1 MPRTGKTLIMKEVA
15 MMGNMDIYNKV
26 REVPPEAQKTITAG
40 RLKGFTDINPM
51 WRIKV
56 LTEMFGPAGI
66 GWYYEIIDK
75 RVEDGA
81 AGEKVAVV
89 DINLYIKH
97 EGEWSKPIQ
106 GTGGS
111 MLVAKEK
118 NGMYTSDECFKMAL
132 TDAISVACKSLGV
145 GADVYYAKDRSKYK
159 APNAD
164 GKSGEQPKPDAI
176 IEPQKQKIRSQIQQL
191 NITEAELTKAINAK
205 SLDDL
210 TKQQAS
216 ELIAKLE
223 ASLKKRA

>member
-1 MPRTGKTLIMKEVA
+1 
-15 MMGNMDIYNKV
+15 MGNMDIYNKV
-26 REVPPEAQKTITAG
+26 REVPPEAQKKITAG

-118 NGMYTSDECFKMAL
+118 NGLYTSDECFKMAL

-145 GADVYYAKDRSKYK
+145 GADVYYEKTEANK
-159 APNAD
+159 APND
-164 GKSGEQPKPDAI
+164 
-176 IEPQKQKIRSQIQQL
+176 R
-191 NITEAELTKAINAK
+191 
-205 SLDDL
+205 
-210 TKQQAS
+210 
-216 ELIAKLE
+216 
-223 ASLKKRA
+223 KKRNNPNPTQLQNHKTKNPLSDSTIKHHRS